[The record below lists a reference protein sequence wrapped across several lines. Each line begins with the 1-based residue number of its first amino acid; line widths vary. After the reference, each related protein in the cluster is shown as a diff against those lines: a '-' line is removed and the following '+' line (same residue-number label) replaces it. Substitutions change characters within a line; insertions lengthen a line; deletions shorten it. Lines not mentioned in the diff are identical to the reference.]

1 MFKNIIYRNRRKKLC
16 QNLES
21 GFVLILGH
29 QNSPMNFSH
38 NAYPFIQDTNFLYYI
53 GVNIPDCACLIDVE
67 KNKTI
72 FYMNE
77 KTVHDIIWIG
87 KTKSVKSWGEDCGAD
102 EIKSLSEL
110 AIDLKNKLNIMYPP
124 IFRADNK
131 LQINELLDIPLNKI
145 EKKSSVMLINA
156 IIHQR
161 SIKTDEEISQIK
173 SALKITN
180 LIHLKAMTLS
190 KPGKYEY
197 EIVAEM
203 EKIIKSNAV
212 KLAYPIIFTK
222 NGQILHNSVYHNKI
236 LDGDLL
242 LNDSGAN
249 SLLHYASDITR
260 TFPANGKFSNRQKE
274 IYLIVQEMQ
283 EAVIKQLKPG
293 VSFKEMHKLSA
304 YIAIQRLNELGLL
317 KGSCDEALA
326 KGVYGLFYPH
336 GLGHMLGLDVHDMES
351 LGEDMVGYSENIKRE
366 AEFGIS
372 FLRLGKNLESGFC
385 ITVEPGIYFIP
396 ELFNQWYKEKKSAHL
411 INYEKFKLYLDF
423 GGIRIEDNIYIN
435 DTSSENLST
444 FIPKEISEIENIM
457 NN

>member
-1 MFKNIIYRNRRKKLC
+1 MFETEIYKKRRKKLC
-16 QNLES
+16 DMLDS
-21 GFVLILGH
+21 GYVLLLGH
-29 QNSPMNFSH
+29 HNTPMNFSH
-38 NAYPFIQDTNFLYYI
+38 NSYPFIQDTNFLYYV
-53 GVNIPDCACLIDVE
+53 GVNMPSCACLINIE

-87 KTKSVKSWGEDCGAD
+87 KTKSVQSWGEACGAD

-110 AIDLKNKLNIMYPP
+110 KKDLNNKSNIMYPP
-124 IFRADNK
+124 VFRADNK
-131 LQINELLDIPLNKI
+131 IQIKELLNISLNQI
-145 EKKSSVMLINA
+145 EKKSSVLLINA
-156 IIHQR
+156 IIKQR
-161 SIKTDEEISQIK
+161 SIKQKEEIDEIK

-180 LIHLKAMTLS
+180 LIHQKSMTAS

-203 EKIIKSNAV
+203 ESIIKSHNV
-212 KLAYPIIFTK
+212 NLAYPIIFTV
-222 NGQILHNSVYHNKI
+222 NGQILHNSIYNNKI
-236 LDGDLL
+236 SDGDLL

-249 SLLHYASDITR
+249 SALNYASDITR
-260 TFPANGKFSNRQKE
+260 TFPANGKFSTQQKE
-274 IYLIVQEMQ
+274 IYLIVKEMQ
-283 EAVIKQLKPG
+283 ETVIKQLKPG

-304 YIAIQRLNELGLL
+304 YIGIKRLKEIGLL

-351 LGEDMVGYSENIKRE
+351 LGEDMVGYSEKVKRE

-372 FLRLGKNLESGFC
+372 FLRLGKNLETGFC

-396 ELFNQWYKEKKSAHL
+396 ELFYQWEKEKKYNHL
-411 INYEKFKLYLDF
+411 INYEKFKSYLNF

-435 DTSSENLST
+435 QTGSENLSS
-444 FIPKEISEIENIM
+444 FIPKQIDEVESIM
-457 NN
+457 Q

>member
-1 MFKNIIYRNRRKKLC
+1 MFATSIYINRRKKLC
-16 QNLES
+16 NNL
-21 GFVLILGH
+21 GTGYILLLGH
-29 QNSPMNFSH
+29 HNTPMNFSH
-38 NAYPFIQDTNFLYYI
+38 NAYPFIQDTNFLYYVGI
-53 GVNIPDCACLIDVE
+53 DLPSCACLINVE
-67 KNKTI
+67 ENKTI

-87 KTKSVKSWGEDCGAD
+87 KTKSVKAWGEDCGAD

-110 AIDLKNKLNIMYPP
+110 AKDLKNKSNVMYPP

-131 LQINELLDIPLNKI
+131 LQIKELLNIPLNKI
-145 EKKSSVMLINA
+145 EKKSSVSLINA
-156 IIHQR
+156 IIQQR
-161 SIKTDEEISQIK
+161 SIKTDKEINEIK

-180 LIHLKAMTLS
+180 LIHLKAMTTS

-203 EKIIKSNAV
+203 EEIIKSNAV

-249 SLLHYASDITR
+249 SLLNYASDITR
-260 TFPANGKFSNRQKE
+260 TFPANGKFSNQQKN

-283 EAVIKQLKPG
+283 ETVMKRLKPG

-304 YIAIQRLNELGLL
+304 YIGIQRLKEIGLL
-317 KGSCDEALA
+317 KGSCDEALE

-351 LGEDMVGYSENIKRE
+351 LGEDMVGYSEKIKRE

-372 FLRLGKNLESGFC
+372 FLRLGKNLEKGFC

-396 ELFNQWYKEKKSAHL
+396 ELFNQWEKEKKHAHL
-411 INYEKFKLYLDF
+411 INYKKFKTYLDF
-423 GGIRIEDNIYIN
+423 GGIRIEDNVYIN
-435 DTSSENLST
+435 KSGSENLSS
-444 FIPKEISEIENIM
+444 FIPKEISEIETIM
-457 NN
+457 N